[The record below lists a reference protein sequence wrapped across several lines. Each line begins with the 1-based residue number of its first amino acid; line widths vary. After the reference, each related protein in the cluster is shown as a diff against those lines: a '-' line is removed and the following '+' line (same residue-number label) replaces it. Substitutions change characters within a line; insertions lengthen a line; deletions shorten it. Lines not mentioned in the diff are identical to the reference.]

1 MKSHITNL
9 FKHGVNEYDRAR
21 KTAGPNIL
29 GVNVFRQA
37 YSRREKSFFGIELS
51 DKFYKIWVDLGRPEI
66 ITYSRVQENE
76 KGEPVLVKRAN
87 SVNVGFMHENQ
98 GLILLFSNTE
108 SAEDGMKRL
117 IEEYPSLINGDE
129 PMIMSG
135 EKLEGLISE
144 DTIDDFLN
152 LYNLQNT
159 DELGHR
165 VQPLLSEIVFMNAP
179 PALTNKGLYWHKM
192 REQTKKTESTVD
204 QEAEVDSDVKF

>member
-21 KTAGPNIL
+21 KTVGPNIL
-29 GVNVFRQA
+29 GVNVLRQA

-129 PMIMSG
+129 PKIMSG
-135 EKLEGLISE
+135 EELEGLISE

-165 VQPLLSEIVFMNAP
+165 VQSLLSEIVFMNAP